1 MHQEQS
7 QECYNHHMLLK
18 GQLEKITNFLFG
30 SAEDGTEISFT
41 SKVALM
47 FDVLTLIKRLL
58 IGSVFTII
66 GAGIFIGQ
74 ELQKIKNALPNSIMS
89 GSGST
94 YFVLKNLPNLNLGEE
109 FQIISGLKFIS
120 EGVSNI
126 L

>member
-30 SAEDGTEISFT
+30 SAENGTEISFT

-74 ELQKIKNALPNSIMS
+74 ELQKIENNA
-89 GSGST
+89 
-94 YFVLKNLPNLNLGEE
+94 
-109 FQIISGLKFIS
+109 
-120 EGVSNI
+120 NI
-126 L
+126 LTTHIEYSKQLDARLTNVESELKIVMDNKYKNRN